1 MGKSGSFDIGTGELA
16 PRMNEFLAG
25 VLALSRIS
33 RVTVALE
40 SGHGAGPALLAAARL
55 SAHGETSV
63 LFDDWEA
70 DPLAGL
76 AAALFHDQPELA
88 TASGENL
95 THGLRQLQAR
105 ERLSLLL
112 ILDRFDAYLAQP
124 ADQAHIAAFDRAF
137 VQMANDSELDVHLLL
152 VLDEA
157 AESMLGRYQ
166 SDIPGLGDG
175 CLRMPSGGLGD
186 SADEAPAPEAVRAS
200 RRDRSF
206 GMLLERLTAIAPVEE
221 GAPGRPTAVA
231 HEVDARD
238 ARPLAPDAAV
248 EPDRPAADLE
258 PAQGRL
264 PNADDPV
271 LDETLPARREPV
283 FAMPDPEP
291 VPVPVMQ
298 PAADDTVPAA
308 MADAPRP
315 PADAPARESL
325 PRETPPRR
333 NTALIAVMALVLA
346 IGAGWYAYQQQQPSG
361 ATGTSVTAATTPSTA
376 GAAIAIAPAAPAAP
390 AAPPANAPQQS
401 NPAPALMAAPTLA
414 AAAPVSK
421 PAAPT
426 TPATPAVPAPANT
439 ASNST
444 AQAVHVHV
452 RSQRERDRIQSLAR
466 TLAGQGVRVV
476 DVKVMNTGPSV
487 ADLRYFRDED
497 KAAAMAVQKAMVSA
511 GVPVPRLSR
520 MNGYENSTRPGYFE
534 AWLGGDQAEEAA
546 RRR

>member
-63 LFDDWEA
+63 LFDHWRDN
-70 DPLAGL
+70 PLA
-76 AAALFHDQPELA
+76 DLA
-88 TASGENL
+88 TALFQDHPDLADGSGENL
-95 THGLRQLQAR
+95 AHGLRQLQAR

-112 ILDRFDAYLAQP
+112 IFDRFDDYLAQP

-137 VQMANDSELDVHLLL
+137 VQLANDSELDVHLLL

-157 AESMLGRYQ
+157 AESLLGRYQ
-166 SDIPGLGDG
+166 ADIPGLGDG
-175 CLRMPSGGLGD
+175 CLRMPAGGFGD
-186 SADEAPAPEAVRAS
+186 SPEEAPAPEALRAS

-206 GMLLERLTAIAPVEE
+206 GMLLERLTAIAPVED
-221 GAPGRPTAVA
+221 AVPGRPTAVA
-231 HEVDARD
+231 PEADARD
-238 ARPLAPDAAV
+238 ARPLAADAAAEPDQPAAGV
-248 EPDRPAADLE
+248 EPAH
-258 PAQGRL
+258 GRL
-264 PNADDPV
+264 PSVSDTVPDGSP
-271 LDETLPARREPV
+271 PARQEPV
-283 FAMPDPEP
+283 FAMPDPAP
-291 VPVPVMQ
+291 VTQ
-298 PAADDTVPAA
+298 PAADVTAPAA
-308 MADAPRP
+308 VADAPQP
-315 PADAPARESL
+315 PVDAPARQGL
-325 PRETPPRR
+325 ARETPPRR
-333 NTALIAVMALVLA
+333 NKALTAAMALALVLA
-346 IGAGWYAYQQQQPSG
+346 IGAGWYAYQQQQPFVAAS
-361 ATGTSVTAATTPSTA
+361 ASATAAATPNTA
-376 GAAIAIAPAAPAAP
+376 AATVATAPAASAA
-390 AAPPANAPQQS
+390 ATPPAPVPQPS

-414 AAAPVSK
+414 AASEPK
-421 PAAPT
+421 PA
-426 TPATPAVPAPANT
+426 TPATPPAPAPANT

-466 TLAGQGVRVV
+466 ALAGQGVRVV

-534 AWLGGDQAEEAA
+534 AWLSADQAEEAV